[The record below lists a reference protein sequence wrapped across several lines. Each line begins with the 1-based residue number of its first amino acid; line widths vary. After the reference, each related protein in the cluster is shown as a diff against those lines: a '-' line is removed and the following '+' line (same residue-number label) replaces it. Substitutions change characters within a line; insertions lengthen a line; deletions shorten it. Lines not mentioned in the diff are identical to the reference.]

1 MTENQSLNTLN
12 KEDAADLS
20 DLPINKPSRE
30 LTKDEILLLQDGLR
44 TCFYRAVGAG
54 SVSLVL
60 TFFSTRNFFK
70 TKVKKPLLQSIFLLS
85 VTVFG
90 SGLGFLSGYNR
101 MVSKIAS
108 SNTLLGNDTRRL
120 LPSYIEEKQKNDSNS
135 TTS

>member
-60 TFFSTRNFFK
+60 TFFS
-70 TKVKKPLLQSIFLLS
+70 SFL
-85 VTVFG
+85 
-90 SGLGFLSGYNR
+90 
-101 MVSKIAS
+101 
-108 SNTLLGNDTRRL
+108 
-120 LPSYIEEKQKNDSNS
+120 KNN
-135 TTS
+135 